1 MPSLEVLAVLAD
13 EVAEVVD
20 GMSAAL
26 GDLDTSSN
34 AERLRET
41 LDFFSEQT
49 ERIETAAGLLGLA
62 GLKDICARVK
72 DNVARLEGADGSH
85 EALAVFMR
93 GPNLMLDYLRSP
105 KNPQT
110 HAALKDYLADS
121 HWPQSITD
129 EEAEVLIAGLADID
143 ESPAEA
149 EFVSQRATRARPE
162 DVALEAAPDVN
173 PLLVESFLT
182 EGPLQA
188 GAYTSLVEQ
197 VIRGGAGVEVLN
209 EARRLVHT
217 VKGAANTVGVRGIAM
232 LTHHLEDL
240 LEYLTER
247 ALRPEGA
254 VAKLLMDGA
263 DCLEM
268 MFESLL
274 AGEAPPAQ
282 AQTVLQRLLD
292 TANAIDRGEDIMAAM
307 ADSGEA
313 APITQAAVSPPM
325 APESPVPAAE
335 AVAKPEAPAARAE
348 VTPKVRVAAATIEE
362 MLRLSGEMTIGRAH
376 IQERLHQ
383 TFGLASE
390 LRERHAALQNRANEL
405 DHIVTVQGVAAG
417 QKHGAGPGADSSI
430 FDALELDQYSELH
443 GAVHGFVE
451 TLADLQALESRMLD
465 TLSALD
471 TAVTQEGL
479 VNTELHEHVMRARM
493 VPAAAIEP
501 RLARTVRQACD
512 ATAKRAALAFTGG
525 DVMLDDHVVNDLVNP
540 LSHLLRNAVDH
551 GLEDPG
557 TRAMIGKPEA
567 GEIVLSFVR
576 EGNHIV
582 IRCRDDGAGL
592 DLPRIRATAMERGL
606 IPHDAALADH
616 ETARLILLPGFSTRA
631 SVSEVSGRGVGMDVV
646 HSAVQKLK
654 GTIDIASEPGKG
666 CTFTLRLPMTMGTAH
681 CLVVRAGGELAAI
694 PTDLL
699 DRAVYQGAHN
709 VERQGERYLYR
720 EDRESLEVHDLAHL
734 LGLVGERS
742 LGDAEDARSII
753 VVNDGGAKKAVA
765 VDALL
770 SGRDLVIKNLGRYL
784 AGARGVIGA
793 SLLGDGRVLPVLDL
807 HSLLRLQGA
816 ETQTIRPYLVHS
828 RAAAQMAH
836 TVADILVVDDSLTV
850 RQTLQLLLAGEGYE
864 VHTAKDGVEA
874 LEYVAKKLPSALL
887 VDLEMPRM
895 NGLELTSRL
904 RAAEHTRGLPVIMV
918 TSRSSE
924 KHREQARIAGVDSY
938 LTKPYRDEDLLGQLR
953 SMLSK
958 AAA

>member
-1 MPSLEVLAVLAD
+1 MPSIEVLAVLMD

-26 GDLDTSSN
+26 GDLGASSN

-41 LDFFSEQT
+41 LDFFSEQIG
-49 ERIETAAGLLGLA
+49 RIEIAAGLLGLA
-62 GLKDICARVK
+62 GLKDICVRVK
-72 DNVARLEGADGSH
+72 DNVAQLEGADGSH
-85 EALAVFMR
+85 EALARFMR
-93 GPNLMLDYLRSP
+93 GPNLILDYLRRP
-105 KNPQT
+105 RNPLT
-110 HAALKDYLADS
+110 HAALKDYLTDP
-121 HWPQSITD
+121 HWPRPIAP
-129 EEAEVLIAGLADID
+129 EETEALVAQLADID

-149 EFVSQRATRARPE
+149 EFVSQRATQARPE
-162 DVALEAAPDVN
+162 DVALEAAADVN
-173 PLLVESFLT
+173 PILVEAFLT

-217 VKGAANTVGVRGIAM
+217 IKGAANTIGVRGIAM

-240 LEYLTER
+240 LEHLTER

-254 VAKLLMDGA
+254 VAKLLMDVA

-268 MFESLL
+268 MFEALL

-282 AQTVLQRLLD
+282 AQSVLQRLLD
-292 TANAIDRGEDIMAAM
+292 VANAIDRGEDIMVAM
-307 ADSGEA
+307 ADSGAA
-313 APITQAAVSPPM
+313 APLAQAAVGPLVGPERPEAPP
-325 APESPVPAAE
+325 PAAE
-335 AVAKPEAPAARAE
+335 AAARAE
-348 VTPKVRVAAATIEE
+348 VTPKVRVAATTIEE

-417 QKHGAGPGADSSI
+417 QKHGASPDADSSI

-493 VPAAAIEP
+493 VPASAIEP

-567 GEIVLSFVR
+567 GEITLSFVR

-582 IRCRDDGAGL
+582 IRASDDGAGL
-592 DLPRIRATAMERGL
+592 DLPRIRATAVERGL
-606 IPHDAALADH
+606 IPADAALTDNEVAQI
-616 ETARLILLPGFSTRA
+616 ILLPGFSTRA

-646 HSAVQKLK
+646 HAAVQKLK
-654 GTIDIASEPGKG
+654 GTIDIQTESGKG
-666 CTFTLRLPMTMGTAH
+666 CAFTLRLPMTMGTAH

-699 DRAVYQGAHN
+699 DRAVYQGARN

-720 EDRESLEVHDLAHL
+720 EERESLEVHDLAHL
-734 LGLVGERS
+734 LGLAGERS
-742 LGDAEDARSII
+742 LGDAEDARPVI
-753 VVNDGGAKKAVA
+753 VVNDSGAKKAVV

-770 SGRDLVIKNLGRYL
+770 SGRDLVIKNLGQHL

-793 SLLGDGRVLPVLDL
+793 SLLGDGRVLPVLDM
-807 HSLLRLQGA
+807 HGLLRLQGG
-816 ETQTIRPYLVHS
+816 ETQAIRPYLVHS

-836 TVADILVVDDSLTV
+836 TAADILVVDDSLTV

-904 RAAEHTRGLPVIMV
+904 RATERTRGLPIIMV

-958 AAA
+958 AA